1 MARRTTTRTST
12 VGSRRRVFVDTG
24 GWYAVAS
31 RDDRYHLPATQYY
44 RDLLDAGGHLLTSDY
59 VLDETLTRLRY
70 DTGPGVAAAFW
81 ERAQQAQQLGYLTFL
96 RVDEPTWNAAISLFF
111 QYRDQLFS
119 FTDCTSFVLAQAHR
133 VDEVFGFD
141 AHFLMFGLALRP
153 GLPP

>member
-12 VGSRRRVFVDTG
+12 VRSRSRVFVDTG

-59 VLDETLTRLRY
+59 VLGETLTRLRY
-70 DTGPGVAAAFW
+70 DAGHAVALTFW
-81 ERAQQAQQLGYLTFL
+81 ERAQQAQQMGYLTLL
-96 RVDEPTWNAAISLFF
+96 RVDEATWNAAISIFF
-111 QYRDQLFS
+111 QYQDQAFS
-119 FTDCTSFVLAQAHR
+119 FTDCTSFVLAQAHQA
-133 VDEVFGFD
+133 DEVFGFD

-153 GLPP
+153 TLP